1 MISRSQA
8 IEYYRQAKRRGERYY
23 HACAARGEYPY
34 PRVLEDVLDTSMD
47 SGNRVGL
54 IDIPMERIVGTRAA
68 GRKNAFA
75 GNFMPLLN
83 EDTEFA
89 QKWIALCEAHM
100 SDEGIHDPI
109 IAIEFMGMFYVQEG
123 HKRVSVLRFFDSP
136 SVTAQVTR
144 VLPPWSDSQEV
155 RVYYEFLDFYKVSKL
170 YQVTFRRPGDYAR
183 LVKALG
189 FAPDHVWTDDE
200 RGDFVSLYNHFREAA
215 GGSFNAAGSGAS
227 PEEAMLACLELY
239 SYDELRCLDKAEL
252 QKRMRGLRA
261 DLSYVAQDEPSA
273 VSTQPEIVPEKSV
286 LGKLID
292 GITRPVLNVAFIY
305 ASDPEKSNWS
315 HGHDMGRADVE
326 KALGDRVRVKTYT
339 VGEQSAEAVMQEA
352 VKDGAQL
359 LFATAPTLL
368 EEARKIAAA
377 NPQLKVLVCA
387 LSVPHAG
394 IRTYYARTYEARFI
408 SGALAGALCGGQ
420 PIGCIERSPILGIP
434 AAVNAFALGARMT
447 APDSDV
453 HLEWSSVAG
462 NPVERLREAGVRI
475 VSGPE
480 LGTQDA
486 ADGTSWSTSLLLK
499 NGGERPIVS
508 ALWNWGKLYEH
519 LVRSVLSGGW
529 EASEKYRGS
538 AVNYWWGMN
547 SGVIDVR
554 LSEDL
559 PAGIVQLA
567 DILKRGLCDGSI
579 QPFRCRMLDQEGNVR
594 NEVDS
599 WLPPEEIM
607 RMNWLCDNVI
617 GSIPQ
622 ADELMAMSRETTQ
635 LLSLDREAGKE
646 KK

>member
-8 IEYYRQAKRRGERYY
+8 IEYYRQAKRRGEKYY
-23 HACAARGEYPY
+23 HGCVARGEYPY

-47 SGNRVGL
+47 SGNQVGL
-54 IDIPMERIVGTRAA
+54 IDIPMERIIGTRAA

-83 EDTEFA
+83 DDTEFA
-89 QKWIALCEAHM
+89 QKWIALCEAHL

-109 IAIEFMGMFYVQEG
+109 VAIEFMGMFYVQEG

-155 RVYYEFLDFYKVSKL
+155 RVYFEFLDFYKVSSL
-170 YQVTFRRPGDYAR
+170 YQVTFRRTGDYAR

-189 FAPDHVWTDDE
+189 FAPDHVWTEDE
-200 RGDFVSLYNHFREAA
+200 RADFQFFFRHFKEAA
-215 GGSFNAAGSGAS
+215 GGSFRAAGTGAS
-227 PEEAMLACLELY
+227 TEEAMLACLELY
-239 SYDELRCLDKAEL
+239 PYDELRKLDKAEL
-252 QKRMRGLRA
+252 QKRMTGLRA
-261 DLSYVAQDEPSA
+261 DLHYVAQDEPSA
-273 VSTQPEIVPEKSV
+273 VSTQPETVPEKSV
-286 LGKLID
+286 IGKLID

-305 ASDPEKSNWS
+305 ANDPARSNWS
-315 HGHDMGRADVE
+315 HGHDVGRAE
-326 KALGDRVRVKTYT
+326 MEQALGDRVRVKTYI
-339 VGEQSAEAVMQEA
+339 VGEDSAEAVMLQA
-352 VKDGAQL
+352 VKDGAQM
-359 LFATAPTLL
+359 LFATAPILL
-368 EEARKIAAA
+368 EPARKTAAA
-377 NPQLKVLVCA
+377 YPQLKVLVCA

-420 PIGCIERSPILGIP
+420 PIGCIERYPILGIP
-434 AAVNAFALGARMT
+434 AAINAFALGARMT

-453 HLEWSSVAG
+453 YLEWSSMAG
-462 NPVERLREAGVRI
+462 NPVERLRDAGVRI

-480 LGTQDA
+480 FGTLDA
-486 ADGTSWSTSLLLK
+486 ADGTSWSTSILLK
-499 NGGERPIVS
+499 NGGSRPIIS
-508 ALWNWGKLYEH
+508 ALWDWGKLYEH

-529 EASEKYRGS
+529 EAGEKYRDS
-538 AVNYWWGMN
+538 AVNYWWGMS

-554 LSEDL
+554 LAEEL

-579 QPFRCRMLDQEGNVR
+579 QPFRCRMLDQEGKVR
-594 NEVDS
+594 NEGDV
-599 WLPPEEIM
+599 WLPPEDIM

-617 GSIPQ
+617 GSIPK
-622 ADELMAMSRETTQ
+622 AEDLMAMSRETTQ
-635 LLSLDREAGKE
+635 LLSLDREADKE